1 MSKIIIESISQK
13 KNSKKFVVK
22 TNEEDYIMTEDTI
35 IKFYIFK
42 DKEFTKEEFEKIIY
56 DININ
61 ESFNKVLNYLT
72 YGPRSEYEIRLY
84 IQKNDKEKVLKSKDY
99 DEIISRL
106 KSLNYVND
114 EIYAKQIVEY
124 YKESKGKNYI
134 SQYLKDK
141 KVDSSLIAKSILLI
155 EDDDE
160 IEIGLKIANKYVQT
174 VRKYPFKK
182 QQEMLMNKLIRSG
195 FSSNIISKIIS
206 KIIFVDDSDL
216 TLEKDYFKL
225 VKKLEKK
232 NLSSFEKKQYILNS
246 LMAKGYDYKKIN
258 SIIK

>member
-134 SQYLKDK
+134 RQYLKDK
-141 KVDSSLIAKSILLI
+141 KVDSSIIEKSVILF
-155 EDDDE
+155 ENDDE
-160 IEIGLKIANKYVQT
+160 IETGLKIANKYSQT
-174 VRKYPFKK
+174 IRKYPFKK
-182 QQEMLMNKLIRSG
+182 QKEMLMNKLLRSG
-195 FSSNIISKIIS
+195 FSLDSINKIITRVEV
-206 KIIFVDDSDL
+206 VDESDL

-225 VKKLEKK
+225 LKKFENK
-232 NLSSFEKKQYILNS
+232 NMSSFEKKQHILNS
-246 LMAKGYDYKKIN
+246 LIAKGYDYKKIN
-258 SIIK
+258 SILK